1 MTTLSTEFP
10 HNFVIVNKSHEK
22 KKPTQKLCSISQNF
36 PKTPVLLLLGA
47 VSKGYIILYLVLWQ
61 PCKSRKQGKMIFWI
75 TELNDTEK
83 QHAVY
88 HTGDREY
95 KIVCFSLFMEFC
107 YRNKI
112 LKL

>member
-1 MTTLSTEFP
+1 
-10 HNFVIVNKSHEK
+10 
-22 KKPTQKLCSISQNF
+22 
-36 PKTPVLLLLGA
+36 
-47 VSKGYIILYLVLWQ
+47 
-61 PCKSRKQGKMIFWI
+61 MIFWI

-112 LKL
+112 LKLQTIFSFGQENSQNKAKQKPNNQNIVT

>member
-61 PCKSRKQGKMIFWI
+61 PCKSRNRVK
-75 TELNDTEK
+75 
-83 QHAVY
+83 
-88 HTGDREY
+88 
-95 KIVCFSLFMEFC
+95 
-107 YRNKI
+107 
-112 LKL
+112 